1 LPTSSLRNSPGKAA
15 LSMQDTLPA
24 CKDFLGS
31 DVCFYPYRHGIVRVY
46 SMLSVI
52 SRAIAKKD
60 SILHYPFKLLCQIAV
75 HLLFCKMLF
84 IILFVVKRP

>member
-52 SRAIAKKD
+52 
-60 SILHYPFKLLCQIAV
+60 
-75 HLLFCKMLF
+75 
-84 IILFVVKRP
+84 